1 MSNRVAVGDLIWIID
16 AERHSVIPARVNE
29 QIVSKTISGEKT
41 YHHIEFPS
49 GKTQRLENLSQTWYS
64 DLAGVRGHLL
74 QRAKDVI
81 EKTIQSA
88 KDHAQR
94 KFEISFEDTGFNDNV
109 DLSKEAS
116 DVITPASNDTTLPRD
131 SVKVS
136 LDNGQVVNVKV
147 PQEFLDE
154 NFSS

>member
-1 MSNRVAVGDLIWIID
+1 MSNRVGVGDLIWIID

-81 EKTIQSA
+81 EKTVQSA

-94 KFEISFEDTGFNDNV
+94 KFQMSFEDDGFDNADV
-109 DLSKEAS
+109 DLSKEMS
-116 DVITPASNDTTLPRD
+116 DAVSPNDTAGPQD